1 MSQKRKINLNSKTPD
16 ELQNLLNIVKTG
28 PLLPS
33 GHSLGCPWTSKSKI
47 SWCDTQRVTILRNKN
62 AKK

>member
-33 GHSLGCPWTSKSKI
+33 GHSLGCP
-47 SWCDTQRVTILRNKN
+47 
-62 AKK
+62 